1 MEARLRSLAFTTN
14 YTHVSPS
21 RKVFPSNRSF
31 LIVTGP
37 TISNRVAF
45 FILLGDFKSWRFF
58 FSLFFSFAIF
68 FLRGIVKESRDKGW
82 FDWKMTPLFG
92 HRCFKRLLEGEM
104 KRKWK
109 LLFFQ
114 LKWNSR
120 FVEGFPFVA
129 STISFSIYEWCLLFL
144 QGIILTKL
152 SEEMFVNF
160 QSFLITFCLNWY
172 NFYEIECENRI
183 VAAIFI
189 RVLKRRVESVVSSSI
204 TWNNLDYF
212 FLLLLFLFLFQ
223 LFETKPIEERIIK

>member
-1 MEARLRSLAFTTN
+1 
-14 YTHVSPS
+14 
-21 RKVFPSNRSF
+21 
-31 LIVTGP
+31 
-37 TISNRVAF
+37 
-45 FILLGDFKSWRFF
+45 
-58 FSLFFSFAIF
+58 
-68 FLRGIVKESRDKGW
+68 
-82 FDWKMTPLFG
+82 MTPLFG

-160 QSFLITFCLNWY
+160 QSFLIIFCLNCRY
-172 NFYEIECENRI
+172 DFYEIERENRSGNFYSCI
-183 VAAIFI
+183 
-189 RVLKRRVESVVSSSI
+189 KKESR
-204 TWNNLDYF
+204 
-212 FLLLLFLFLFQ
+212 
-223 LFETKPIEERIIK
+223 KCGIKFDNVK